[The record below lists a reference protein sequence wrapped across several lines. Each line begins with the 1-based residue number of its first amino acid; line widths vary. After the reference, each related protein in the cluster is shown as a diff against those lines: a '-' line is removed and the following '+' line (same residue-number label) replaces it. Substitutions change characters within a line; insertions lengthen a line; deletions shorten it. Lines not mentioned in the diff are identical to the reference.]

1 MGGETGRREGLMQ
14 KGVGFEGK
22 AKGWGGTSGGGGG
35 CWEEKVEGVKREDGD
50 TVFSEKLIS
59 AI

>member
-1 MGGETGRREGLMQ
+1 MQ

-59 AI
+59 TI

>member
-1 MGGETGRREGLMQ
+1 MGRGTRRREGLMQ
-14 KGVGFEGK
+14 KGVGFEGRV
-22 AKGWGGTSGGGGG
+22 KGWGGNSGGGGG

-50 TVFSEKLIS
+50 TVFSEKS

>member
-1 MGGETGRREGLMQ
+1 MQRGMGFG
-14 KGVGFEGK
+14 GK
-22 AKGWGGTSGGGGG
+22 VKGWGGTSGGGGG
-35 CWEEKVEGVKREDGD
+35 YWEEKVEGVKREGGD